1 MNIRYLLSMLIQ
13 RLWLIGAVA
22 LLAALLAYWL
32 VGRQPDTYQS
42 QAILATGIINYKGIS
57 TEKSEG
63 FVQEYMINNAFS
75 NLTDFAVSR
84 STLKLVQIALTRH
97 DLEAQ
102 YENIGVA
109 MRQPNRSLSDFND
122 TEGRQLLEELKKVN
136 LDSITEL
143 SFNTDLNVLLTK
155 VAIAYGYDHDA
166 LLRQNTL
173 QRKGQTDYLVLTSR
187 TESPALSAFMANTYA
202 DVFIRYYRNLYLK
215 ERRQNY
221 EFYNRLATDKRKEI
235 DSIQQ
240 QKFDYLYKQ
249 GLPSL
254 GTQSQAV
261 IGTLTSLEDRKRE
274 LDAEK
279 QSAQGTIM
287 RLDQYL
293 AELSNS
299 TDKESV
305 ARISQKVE
313 AERLDRRINELSRL
327 DAEAK
332 GGNAEVRSELEKTR
346 KDMDNM
352 LNANARSI
360 GSSKPVTRE
369 ALMDDLYR
377 DKINTDLRKVQAES
391 QISRLDQ
398 EIVDMRSK
406 LGGFVLNDA
415 VATSFEEQQKRAEGE
430 FAGLNEEMIKAKL
443 DLENAES
450 PLVLVETAQNLGFP
464 EPKNRALISA
474 LAGVV
479 GAIISTMGIVLLAFM
494 DRSIRTPDV
503 FLQKTGNM
511 HILSSVARVTDA
523 GFDVRNAFHGK
534 TKSKNLATWQEHVR
548 KLRNAIK
555 PYEKSAFLFVS
566 PHEGDGKTFI
576 ITSLAYA
583 ITANHQ
589 RVLILDTNFKSPM
602 PSVLTDM
609 PSEHSEM
616 INGLLKTHRLDQV
629 FVPKTYGNA
638 SGLLDVLGHHPTTQS
653 PSEVLAEADI
663 ASFLDAA
670 RAHYDYIFIEASGM
684 NDYADAREMLPYAH
698 QVIAVFDSRKAF
710 SRSTYETIAY
720 LKTLDNKLIGSVLNQ
735 VDPRNIA

>member
-1 MNIRYLLSMLIQ
+1 MNIRYLLSVLIQ

-22 LLAALLAYWL
+22 LSAALLAYWL

-84 STLKLVQIALTRH
+84 STLKLIQIALMRH

-102 YENIGVA
+102 YDGIGTA
-109 MRQPNRSLSDFND
+109 MRQPNRSLSDFTD
-122 TEGRQLLEELKKVN
+122 AEGRQLLEELKKVN

-143 SFNTDLNVLLTK
+143 SFGTDLNVLLTK

-202 DVFIRYYRNLYLK
+202 EVFIRYYRNLYLK
-215 ERRQNY
+215 ERRLNY
-221 EFYNRLATDKRKEI
+221 EFYNRLAAEKRREI
-235 DSIQQ
+235 DSIQR

-249 GLPSL
+249 GLSSL
-254 GTQSQAV
+254 GQQNQAL
-261 IGTLTSLEDRKRE
+261 IGTLTNLEARK
-274 LDAEK
+274 LDLESEK
-279 QSAQGTIM
+279 QSANGTIM

-332 GGNAEVRSELEKTR
+332 GSNPEVRSELEKTR

-360 GSSKPVTRE
+360 GTNRTVTRE

-391 QISRLDQ
+391 QISRLEQ
-398 EIVDMRSK
+398 EIVDMTSK
-406 LGGFVLNDA
+406 LGDFVRNDA
-415 VATSFEEQQKRAEGE
+415 VVTSFEEQQKRAEGE

-450 PLVLVETAQNLGFP
+450 PLVLVESAQNLGFP

-503 FLQKTGNM
+503 FLQKTGNI

-609 PSEHSEM
+609 PSEQSEM

-638 SGLLDVLGHHPTTQS
+638 SGLLDVLGHQPTSQS

-663 ASFLDAA
+663 ASFLEAA
-670 RAHYDYIFIEASGM
+670 KAHYDYIFIEASGM
-684 NDYADAREMLPYAH
+684 NDYADAREMLPYAN